1 MEILLT
7 FDSTHAA
14 IESERILL
22 QADLA
27 VKVMNLPSSI
37 RAGCGISLRIAP
49 DDFLRATQLLD
60 NVGPFGVYRRCV
72 SRGASTYS
80 PYSI

>member
-49 DDFLRATQLLD
+49 DDFLRATQLLGS
-60 NVGPFGVYRRCV
+60 VGPFGAYRRCV